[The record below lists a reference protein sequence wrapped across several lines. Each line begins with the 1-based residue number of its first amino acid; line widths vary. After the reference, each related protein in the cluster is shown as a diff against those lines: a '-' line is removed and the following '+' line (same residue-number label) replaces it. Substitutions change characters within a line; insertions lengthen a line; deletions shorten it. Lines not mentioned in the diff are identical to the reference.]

1 MIGGRTLIATK
12 IAEAL
17 ILRADLQKKLA
28 SLRERITQYVT
39 VQQGE
44 KPAESPTELI
54 KQAMAVARELED
66 LVYRIN
72 RANLHAKLSDG
83 RTLTEALAQR
93 ETLVH
98 QHAILTAAV
107 GATRRQPDRY
117 GLKEIKWVV
126 TIDVSKTQKQAD
138 DLAKKLRELNVL
150 IQEANWKTTLPE

>member
-1 MIGGRTLIATK
+1 MATK
-12 IAEAL
+12 LAEAL
-17 ILRADLQKKLA
+17 LLRADLQKKLA

-44 KPAESPTELI
+44 KPAENPNDLI
-54 KQAMAVARELED
+54 KQAVGVARELED
-66 LVYRIN
+66 LIYRIN

-93 ETLVH
+93 ETLIQ
-98 QHAILTAAV
+98 QHSILTTAI

-117 GLKEIKWVV
+117 GLKEIKWVAV
-126 TIDVSKTQKQAD
+126 IDVSKTQKQAD

-150 IQEANWKTTLPE
+150 IQEANWKSNLPE